1 MQYIC
6 LYAIYIHTY
15 THRHFLKKKKETSDD
30 CDKKSCHTR
39 FLKLLYTRT
48 HTNVYWY
55 QFTNYDVNVVAAAAA
70 AAAAAAVQIRPD
82 VDTSERRYVQ
92 LTHAVFASKLL
103 NAYEASS
110 HCTTWG
116 PATKLN

>member
-6 LYAIYIHTY
+6 LHAIYIHTY
-15 THRHFLKKKKETSDD
+15 THRHFLKKKKKTSD
-30 CDKKSCHTR
+30 DKKSCHTR
-39 FLKLLYTRT
+39 FFKLLYTRT
-48 HTNVYWY
+48 HTNIYWY
-55 QFTNYDVNVVAAAAA
+55 QFTNYYVNVVA
-70 AAAAAAVQIRPD
+70 AAAAAAVQIRP
-82 VDTSERRYVQ
+82 DTSERRYVQ

-116 PATKLN
+116 LATKLN